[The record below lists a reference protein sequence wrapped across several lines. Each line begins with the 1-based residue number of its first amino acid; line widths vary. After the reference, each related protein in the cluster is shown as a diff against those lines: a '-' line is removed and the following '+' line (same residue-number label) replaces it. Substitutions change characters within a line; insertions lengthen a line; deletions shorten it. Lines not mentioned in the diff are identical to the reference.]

1 MNKFKIAIL
10 ILSNIILCACDK
22 AEQTHPETEVK
33 SEYENIKDLSNLPPI
48 QGIPANNDSI
58 IEKYTAEIDNS
69 CNSNIMCNIENAFS
83 HYDAMNKDLQRNPNH
98 QPVYH
103 KNVNGIFALQCGS
116 DLIKNI
122 ARYRISNEIRIDV
135 ITRNGEHFWCK
146 GGYNLVSF
154 LRGRRVQ
161 YMDFN
166 DTEKSTTSITD
177 VSGNN
182 TNFHDSTM
190 DNNENFN
197 NEDLNDSEFNR
208 ESESDCGEIDCE
220 FVDIGGYDA
229 GL

>member
-1 MNKFKIAIL
+1 
-10 ILSNIILCACDK
+10 
-22 AEQTHPETEVK
+22 
-33 SEYENIKDLSNLPPI
+33 
-48 QGIPANNDSI
+48 
-58 IEKYTAEIDNS
+58 
-69 CNSNIMCNIENAFS
+69 
-83 HYDAMNKDLQRNPNH
+83 
-98 QPVYH
+98 
-103 KNVNGIFALQCGS
+103 
-116 DLIKNI
+116 
-122 ARYRISNEIRIDV
+122 YRISNEIRIDV

-166 DTEKSTTSITD
+166 DKEKSTTSITD